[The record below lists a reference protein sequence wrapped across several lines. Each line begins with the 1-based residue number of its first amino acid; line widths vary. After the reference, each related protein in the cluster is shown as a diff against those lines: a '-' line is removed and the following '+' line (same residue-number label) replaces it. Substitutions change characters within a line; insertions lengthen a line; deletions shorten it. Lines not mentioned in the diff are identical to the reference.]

1 MPVKATY
8 KTITVPDDYTTISA
22 AIGNASDGDTV
33 FVRSGNYTESL
44 TIDKS
49 ISMLGEESK
58 TTIITAPAGGVFSGQ
73 TPIKVNANNV
83 KISNLTINNNNI
95 LGFGISVIGN
105 GTEIIG
111 NAVYSQTAISTRAPF
126 TTILENNISGYFV
139 SVQIGTSHCNITNNI
154 LSSDGLAVDLEGSSN
169 LVSGNRI
176 AGHPTDYG
184 IVGYG
189 VFINGNSNSVSDN
202 LIDGEDDGIRVGLY
216 GSYNSVT
223 ANSVA
228 NCSDTGLR
236 IDRWGFNNTYSE
248 NNVTECKYGAG
259 VGLGAYNNTI
269 YHNNFVN
276 NVEQAFAQPN
286 VFNYWD
292 NGKEGNFWS
301 DFSAKYP
308 NATEVD
314 SLGVWNTPYVIDANN
329 TDNYPLTTPF
339 GTSSPEP
346 VPEPFPTLLVVAVT
360 VVVVAVVAMVGA
372 GLLVYTKKRKREAE
386 PS

>member
-1 MPVKATY
+1 
-8 KTITVPDDYTTISA
+8 
-22 AIGNASDGDTV
+22 
-33 FVRSGNYTESL
+33 
-44 TIDKS
+44 
-49 ISMLGEESK
+49 
-58 TTIITAPAGGVFSGQ
+58 
-73 TPIKVNANNV
+73 
-83 KISNLTINNNNI
+83 
-95 LGFGISVIGN
+95 
-105 GTEIIG
+105 
-111 NAVYSQTAISTRAPF
+111 
-126 TTILENNISGYFV
+126 
-139 SVQIGTSHCNITNNI
+139 
-154 LSSDGLAVDLEGSSN
+154 
-169 LVSGNRI
+169 
-176 AGHPTDYG
+176 
-184 IVGYG
+184 
-189 VFINGNSNSVSDN
+189 
-202 LIDGEDDGIRVGLY
+202 
-216 GSYNSVT
+216 
-223 ANSVA
+223 
-228 NCSDTGLR
+228 
-236 IDRWGFNNTYSE
+236 
-248 NNVTECKYGAG
+248 
-259 VGLGAYNNTI
+259 LGAYNNTI